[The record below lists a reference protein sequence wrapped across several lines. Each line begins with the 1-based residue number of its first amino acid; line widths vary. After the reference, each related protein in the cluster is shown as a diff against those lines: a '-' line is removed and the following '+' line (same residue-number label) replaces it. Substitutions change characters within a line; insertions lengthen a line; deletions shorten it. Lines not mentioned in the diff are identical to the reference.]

1 MTLPTF
7 MNKAD
12 MNVVIMCEEGFVVW
26 VQCLSQMSK
35 PQLDLRKLTFFFSGQ
50 KTMNTSENQ

>member
-26 VQCLSQMSK
+26 VQCLNQMSK
-35 PQLDLRKLTFFFSGQ
+35 PQLDLRKQTFFFFWT
-50 KTMNTSENQ
+50 KTMNTSENR